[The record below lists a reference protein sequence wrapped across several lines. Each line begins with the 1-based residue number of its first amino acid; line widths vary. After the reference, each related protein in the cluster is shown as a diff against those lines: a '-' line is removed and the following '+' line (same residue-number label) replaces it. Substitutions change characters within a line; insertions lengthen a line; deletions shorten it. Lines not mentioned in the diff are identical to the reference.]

1 MSVAF
6 AKNQNVRVVVSA
18 PSGKVINFRIS
29 EDGEM
34 FYLVEWSTNTG
45 SEQRWFREHELET
58 VD

>member
-18 PSGKVINFRIS
+18 PSGRVVNFRIS

-34 FYLVEWSTNTG
+34 FYLIEWSTESG
-45 SEQRWFREHELET
+45 SEQRWFREDELEIA
-58 VD
+58 D